1 MCVLFKTNLDVE
13 LKLLHIICLCMSSF
27 SIYQKNKNQKET
39 PPSNNLEVRYKPKT
53 TRYTF
58 HIPQKGSKKQSIDI
72 KKELNTAFLHIAI
85 ENLEKA
91 LTICTYG
98 MAFSSTEK
106 LEEKCFF
113 FLNHTECRRNNQV
126 SRKKINARSIQ
137 RKTQSTV
144 LLLYGVSPLLYFT
157 LKCLLVVYTSYYALH
172 ITVYSPQCES
182 GTKFQIK
189 HPVWKNIY
197 FVLIHNWF
205 VNNNASAVNVL
216 RVVKG
221 LFSFLYFASP
231 RLFSPWKSIIARHIH
246 EMLLEEKGNKLRK
259 EKRGQF

>member
-1 MCVLFKTNLDVE
+1 
-13 LKLLHIICLCMSSF
+13 MSSF

-113 FLNHTECRRNNQV
+113 FLKSYRVQKEQSSLSKKNQ
-126 SRKKINARSIQ
+126 R
-137 RKTQSTV
+137 TV
-144 LLLYGVSPLLYFT
+144 YSEKDTVNSATALWGKPTT
-157 LKCLLVVYTSYYALH
+157 LLH
-172 ITVYSPQCES
+172 ITVPPGGLYQLLRSPHNSLQS
-182 GTKFQIK
+182 
-189 HPVWKNIY
+189 PV
-197 FVLIHNWF
+197 
-205 VNNNASAVNVL
+205 
-216 RVVKG
+216 
-221 LFSFLYFASP
+221 
-231 RLFSPWKSIIARHIH
+231 
-246 EMLLEEKGNKLRK
+246 
-259 EKRGQF
+259 

>member
-113 FLNHTECRRNNQV
+113 FKIIQSAEGTIKSLE
-126 SRKKINARSIQ
+126 KK
-137 RKTQSTV
+137 ST
-144 LLLYGVSPLLYFT
+144 
-157 LKCLLVVYTSYYALH
+157 H
-172 ITVYSPQCES
+172 
-182 GTKFQIK
+182 
-189 HPVWKNIY
+189 
-197 FVLIHNWF
+197 
-205 VNNNASAVNVL
+205 
-216 RVVKG
+216 G
-221 LFSFLYFASP
+221 LF
-231 RLFSPWKSIIARHIH
+231 RERHSQQCYCF
-246 EMLLEEKGNKLRK
+246 MG
-259 EKRGQF
+259 